1 MHSAIPNS
9 DFDKR
14 SGQDGE
20 SRDFSKRILMEP
32 MTLSFGA
39 LIAYLNRAI
48 AQIEDPR
55 QASNGRKYSLKDA
68 VLAAFSV
75 FFMQS
80 ESFLDYQRHLESH
93 HGNSNAQSL
102 FGMIRVPTVPQIRNI
117 VDGIPATT
125 LSGVF
130 HGVYQALK
138 RGGHLKAFEYLGGL
152 LIALD
157 GTQYFDSQALHCQHC
172 SSRTHKNG
180 TVTYFHSAILPVIVA
195 PGQPQVISLAPE
207 FITPQ
212 DGCEKQ
218 DCEVA
223 AAKRWITTHGAE
235 FRGQPI
241 TFLGDDLYSHQP
253 MCETILDA
261 GMNFIFTCLPT
272 SHTAVYEQLRSL
284 ESTNEVK
291 TFIIEQSN
299 KSSKEVYRYRY
310 VNQIALRGTQPAL
323 NVNWCELIIA
333 RQGDGKLLYE
343 NAFITNH
350 ELTEESVPLVTA
362 AGRCRW
368 KTENENHNILKTK
381 GYHLEHNFG
390 HGQAH
395 LAASLLSLNVLAFLF
410 HTVLHLT
417 DHTYQQIRQK
427 RGTRKGFFQDI
438 VSLTKYLLF
447 ESWQSLIDFMLYGS
461 PPPQTANSS

>member
-1 MHSAIPNS
+1 
-9 DFDKR
+9 
-14 SGQDGE
+14 
-20 SRDFSKRILMEP
+20 MEP
-32 MTLSFGA
+32 MKLSFGA

-48 AQIEDPR
+48 SQMEDPR
-55 QASNGRKYSLKDA
+55 QSSNGKKYSLKDA

-93 HGNSNAQSL
+93 HGKSNAQSL

-117 VDGIPATT
+117 VDGIPAIA

-130 HGVYQALK
+130 HWVYEVLK
-138 RGGHLKAFEYLGGL
+138 REGYLKAFEYLGGL

-157 GTQYFDSQALHCQHC
+157 GTQYFDSQALHCEHC

-180 TVTYFHSAILPVIVA
+180 TVSYFHSAILPVIVA
-195 PGQPQVISLAPE
+195 PRQTQVISLAPE
-207 FITPQ
+207 FITSQ

-218 DCEVA
+218 DSEVA
-223 AAKRWITTHGAE
+223 AAQRWIASHGAE
-235 FRGQPI
+235 FRGQAI

-261 GMNFIFTCLPT
+261 GMNFIFTCLSA
-272 SHTAVYEQLRSL
+272 SHTALYERLRYL
-284 ESTNEVK
+284 EHTGEVK
-291 TFIIEQSN
+291 TIIIEKLN

-310 VNQIALRGTQPAL
+310 VNQIMLRGTQPTL
-323 NVNWCELIIA
+323 NVNWCELVIT
-333 RQGDGKLLYE
+333 RQSDDKILYE
-343 NAFITNH
+343 NAFITSH
-350 ELTEESVPLVTA
+350 ELTQESVPLVTA

-368 KTENENHNILKTK
+368 KTENENHNVLKTK

-390 HGQAH
+390 HGQTH
-395 LAASLLSLNVLAFLF
+395 LAASLLSLNLLAFLF

-417 DHTYQQIRQK
+417 DHPYQQIRQK

-438 VSLTKYLLF
+438 VSLTKYFLF
-447 ESWQSLIDFMLYGS
+447 ESWQSLIDFMLFGS

>member
-1 MHSAIPNS
+1 
-9 DFDKR
+9 
-14 SGQDGE
+14 
-20 SRDFSKRILMEP
+20 MEP
-32 MTLSFGA
+32 MKLSFGA

-48 AQIEDPR
+48 VAMKDPR
-55 QASNGRKYSLKDA
+55 KASNATQYSLKDA

-80 ESFLDYQRHLESH
+80 ESFLEYQRHLESH
-93 HGNSNAQSL
+93 HGTSNAQSL
-102 FGMIRVPTVPQIRNI
+102 FGMMKVPTVPQIRNI
-117 VDGIPATT
+117 VDGIPATA

-130 HGVYQALK
+130 HWVYQALK
-138 RGGHLKAFEYLGGL
+138 RGGHLKPFQYLGGV

-157 GTQYFDSQALHCQHC
+157 GTQYFDSQALHCEHC

-195 PGQPQVISLAPE
+195 PGQAPVISLAPE

-218 DCEVA
+218 DSEVA
-223 AAKRWITTHGAE
+223 AAKRWIAMHKAE
-235 FRGQPI
+235 FREQSV
-241 TFLGDDLYSHQP
+241 TFLGDDLYSRQP
-253 MCETILDA
+253 MCEAILDA
-261 GMNFIFTCLPT
+261 GMNFIFTCLAT
-272 SHTAVYEQLRSL
+272 SHSALYDRLGSL
-284 ESTNEVK
+284 ESTNEIR
-291 TFIIEQSN
+291 TLTIEQLN

-323 NVNWCELIIA
+323 HVNWCELVVTRRSDDKI
-333 RQGDGKLLYE
+333 LYE
-343 NAFITNH
+343 NAFITRH
-350 ELTEESVPLVTA
+350 ELNEASVVLVTA

-390 HGQAH
+390 HGQTH
-395 LAASLLSLNVLAFLF
+395 LAASLLSLNLLAFLF

-417 DHTYQQIRQK
+417 DSAYQQIRQK

-461 PPPQTANSS
+461 PPPQKANSS

>member
-1 MHSAIPNS
+1 
-9 DFDKR
+9 
-14 SGQDGE
+14 
-20 SRDFSKRILMEP
+20 MEP
-32 MTLSFGA
+32 MTLSFGI

-48 AQIEDPR
+48 LQMEDPR
-55 QASNGRKYSLKDA
+55 QTSNAKKYSLKDA

-80 ESFLDYQRHLESH
+80 ESFLDYQRHQESH
-93 HGNSNAQSL
+93 HGNSNARSL
-102 FGMIRVPTVPQIRNI
+102 FGMMSVPTAPQIRNI
-117 VDGIPATT
+117 LDGIPATA

-130 HGVYQALK
+130 HSVYQAL
-138 RGGHLKAFEYLGGL
+138 RREGQLKPFEFLEGGL

-157 GTQYFDSQALHCQHC
+157 GTCYFDSHKLHCQQC
-172 SSRTHKNG
+172 SSRKHKNG
-180 TVTYFHSAILPVIVA
+180 SITYFHSAILPVIVA
-195 PGQPQVISLAPE
+195 PGQAQVISLAPE

-223 AAKRWITTHGAE
+223 AAKRWIATHGGE

-241 TFLGDDLYSHQP
+241 TLLGDDLYSHQP
-253 MCETILDA
+253 MCEEIIASD
-261 GMNFIFTCLPT
+261 MNFIFTCLPT
-272 SHTAVYEQLRSL
+272 SHTALYQALEDLERQGKVKALRT
-284 ESTNEVK
+284 EK
-291 TFIIEQSN
+291 WN
-299 KSSKEVYRYRY
+299 KSSKEVYSYQY
-310 VNQIALRGTQPAL
+310 VNRIPLREAQPAL
-323 NVNWCELIIA
+323 NVNWCELVVT
-333 RQGDGKLLYE
+333 RESDEKVLYK

-350 ELTEESVPLVTA
+350 ELDEESVPLVTE

-390 HGQAH
+390 HGQEH
-395 LAASLLSLNVLAFLF
+395 LAAGLLTLNLLAFLF
-410 HTVLHLT
+410 HTVLHLA
-417 DHTYQQIRQK
+417 DDAYQQIRKK
-427 RGTRKGFFQDI
+427 RGTRKGFFQDL
-438 VSLTKYLLF
+438 VSLTQYFRF